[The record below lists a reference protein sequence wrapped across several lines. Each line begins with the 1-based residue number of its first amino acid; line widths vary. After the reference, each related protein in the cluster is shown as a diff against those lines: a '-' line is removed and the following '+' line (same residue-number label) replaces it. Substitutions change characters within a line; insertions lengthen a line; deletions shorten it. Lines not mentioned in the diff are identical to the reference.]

1 MSLLILDDVKKHFG
15 AQEILRGA
23 SLRLDP
29 GDKVGLVGRNG
40 GGKTTIL
47 RLIEGL
53 EQPDWGS
60 VTLRKKGRLGHV
72 SQRPDF
78 PPGMTVRAY
87 VESGLDE
94 VRAAIHELEEVNH
107 LLTEA
112 QGDDLDRAM
121 KRHDELTEE
130 IEILGGW
137 ETERRVEVVMSGIG
151 LREELWDRLAS
162 TLSGGER
169 SRTALA
175 KELVAGHDL
184 LLLDEPT
191 NHLDLEGIEWI
202 ENWIRQQKGAVLV
215 VSHDRRLLNNA
226 VTSIVELERGQLSRY
241 PGNYDAY
248 VRLKEERYVAEMRAF
263 ENQMDFIRKEEAFIK
278 IHTGSQRTAE
288 AKGRQK
294 KLDNLVRLEKPFN
307 DVRRP
312 VIRPPKA
319 ERGGETVL
327 EARDL
332 VAGYDGKKLLVNVDL
347 KIARGERIGI
357 VGRNGAGKTTLL
369 KILAGRLAPMEG
381 KVELG
386 YRAAAGYYDQDTSE
400 LRDDATPYLEIR
412 RHFPDMTDQQI
423 RDHLARFLFRG
434 DDIEA
439 RVGSLSGGER
449 ARLLLARLTLAN
461 PSWLAMDEPTN
472 HLDLAARTSLE
483 EMLGEFQG
491 ALVFVSH
498 DREFMDGLCNQ
509 VIEVGDGGIKKYDG
523 NYSAWRAAKAA
534 EAAVVGEKKEAA
546 KIQAKADAKAAAA
559 RATEAAAKAAAKSAG
574 RNDANGNGAKGS
586 SSTGGSSSSKAPGG
600 DAKKGSGGKVR
611 NPYLFEKLEAR
622 IMALETELAT
632 LQASLVSEEVYRN
645 PTKMRDAQMRIA
657 EVERDLAEAN
667 HEWENWS

>member
-1 MSLLILDDVKKHFG
+1 MSLLILDDVKKHFA

-53 EQPDWGS
+53 EHPDWGS
-60 VTLRKKGRLGHV
+60 VTLRKGARLGHV
-72 SQRPDF
+72 SQRPNF
-78 PPGMTVRAY
+78 KPGITVRAH

-94 VRAAIHELEEVNH
+94 VRAVIHELEEVNH
-107 LLTEA
+107 GLTEA
-112 QGDDLDRAM
+112 QGEDLERLM
-121 KRHDELTEE
+121 KRHDELSEE
-130 IEILGGW
+130 IEVLGGW
-137 ETERRVEVVMSGIG
+137 ETERRVEVVLSGIG
-151 LREELWDRLAS
+151 LREELWDREAE
-162 TLSGGER
+162 TLSGGEK

-215 VSHDRRLLNNA
+215 VSHDRRLLNKA
-226 VTSIVELERGQLSRY
+226 VDSIVELERGQLARY
-241 PGNYDAY
+241 PGHYDDY
-248 VRLKEERYVAEMRAF
+248 VRLKEERYTSELRAY
-263 ENQMDFIRKEEAFIK
+263 ENQADFIRKEEAFIK
-278 IHTGSQRTAE
+278 VHMGSQRTAE

-294 KLDNLVRLEKPFN
+294 KLSNLVRVERPFN

-332 VAGYDGKKLLVNVDL
+332 VAGYEGNVLFGPLDL
-347 KIARGERIGI
+347 KIARRERIGI
-357 VGRNGAGKTTLL
+357 VGPNGAGKTTLL
-369 KILAGRLAPMEG
+369 KILAQRLEPLAG
-381 KVELG
+381 TIDYG
-386 YRAAAGYYDQDTSE
+386 YRAACGYYDQDTSE
-400 LRDDATPYLEIR
+400 LHDDATPYLELR
-412 RHFPDMTDQQI
+412 RDHPDMTDQQI

-434 DDIEA
+434 DDIDA
-439 RVGSLSGGER
+439 TIKQLSGGER
-449 ARLLLARLTLAN
+449 ARLCLARLTLTN

-472 HLDLAARTSLE
+472 HLDLAARTALE
-483 EMLGEFQG
+483 EMLGDFQG
-491 ALVFVSH
+491 ALLFVSH

-509 VIEVGDGGIKKYDG
+509 VLEVDDGNLRRFEG
-523 NYSAWRAAKAA
+523 NYSAWREVKAA
-534 EAAVVGEKKEAA
+534 EADARGVRKE
-546 KIQAKADAKAAAA
+546 QAKVQAKVEAKAAGA
-559 RATEAAAKAAAKSAG
+559 RAAPPPADTRKSSA
-574 RNDANGNGAKGS
+574 
-586 SSTGGSSSSKAPGG
+586 
-600 DAKKGSGGKVR
+600 GGKVR

-622 IMALETELAT
+622 IMKLEQELAA
-632 LQASLVSEEVYRN
+632 LQATLVDEDTYRN
-645 PTKMRDAQMRIA
+645 ADKMRDAQMRIA

-667 HEWENWS
+667 HEWENWA